1 MTIKVKAGRWARR
14 WLNQAVTASG
24 TAADTATVT
33 VNKAIAAIEAV
44 KLSGIPEDEIG
55 PLELNG
61 KIIPPGTSLQDGD
74 EVLCHPCIMG
84 G

>member
-1 MTIKVKAGRWARR
+1 MTIKVRAGRWASR
-14 WLNQAVTASG
+14 WLNQAEA
-24 TAADTATVT
+24 ATVT
-33 VNKAIAAIEAV
+33 SNKVIAAIEAV

-74 EVLCHPCIMG
+74 EILCHPCIMG